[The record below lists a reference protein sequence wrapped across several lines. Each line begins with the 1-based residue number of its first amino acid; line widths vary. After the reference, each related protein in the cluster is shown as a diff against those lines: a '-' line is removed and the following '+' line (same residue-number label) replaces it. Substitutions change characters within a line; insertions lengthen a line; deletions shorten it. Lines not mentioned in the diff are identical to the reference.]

1 VSDKHFLPWMRVG
14 LAASIEGDGNGS
26 ALIQPAV
33 DVVVDDGVHPVSGP
47 EIQLRG
53 PGDVLALNPAEIK
66 RRDPEAGAVGAET
79 NYFCAVEFFAPDLPW
94 RYTPMAVADGQLPPW
109 LVLVVVELG
118 DGVTLSSGGRL
129 PVLSVDSPAD
139 HLPDLADSWAWAHVQ
154 SAVPIDGTFAKAYD
168 ADPTAFTSRLL
179 CPRRLRADTSYTAC
193 LVPAFDSGRQ
203 AGLGLAV
210 TPSADPAWTSRPV
223 ELPVY
228 DSWEL
233 AAGDRFD
240 FKTLAK
246 RIKPAELPEDV
257 GFRDLDLTDPGP
269 GIRPIST
276 PATFVGA
283 MHAPTDSLEYWH
295 DDDDR
300 VQFETDIRQRLVS
313 SAPKRDR
320 EGAAYDPLVDDPVVT
335 PTVYGAPQV
344 GTSVVP
350 ESAESKR
357 GWFEELN
364 IGPHHRAVAGL
375 GAEVVRA
382 DQESLMAAAWE
393 QARAAIDVN
402 RQLNRGRLSTEV
414 AAHAER
420 KWAKLDDATAV
431 SIAAP
436 AFVSM
441 RVDGST
447 AKRLVVDGEAPA
459 AYFGAAFRRLGRTN
473 GPLSTR
479 ATVAA
484 AQSPAIAITRA
495 VLQTSAP
502 DADSV
507 VDPLSTAYR
516 KRFLPAGMD
525 CSADVDESSS
535 PVIVAGGERPR
546 RGPSRRR
553 SDRPRT
559 GRQRD
564 VPTDGNGPVSRKA
577 VTSSVPFEPFD
588 FEVERPGTDGRII
601 TTVPGTD
608 DVGVDLAA
616 TTRASVQP
624 VTAIRDS
631 VRSLLVVSSSVWEAP
646 SIPTRVGLQPRFTDP
661 MYERVRALSVDYLV
675 PGVGTVPNN
684 TLSLLE
690 INPAYIEA
698 FLVGLNHEMSR
709 ELRWREYPAALGQ
722 TWFQH
727 FFDNVDPAGAVDVRP
742 IDSWTATAPLGHEYG
757 QADGLEQGEEEGA
770 AGLVVLI
777 KADLIR
783 KYPDVRVYAVPAT
796 IDEAGDRVPLA
807 GAEPEFPNF
816 VGTLQRGVN
825 FYGFDTLTEEEARGD
840 GVDNDGWFFVLEEEP
855 RAMRF
860 GLDIGKDGNK
870 GRLPGSWDN
879 LAWAHLAAT
888 ENDPVPWFCSID
900 PPNQQFTDE
909 DLGTGL
915 EWGDDAAV
923 MAAITF
929 RRPIQV
935 FMHASAMLPPGGS
948 SD

>member
-1 VSDKHFLPWMRVG
+1 MSDKHFLPWMRVG

-26 ALIQPAV
+26 VLIQPAV

-47 EIQLRG
+47 QIQLRG

-66 RRDPEAGAVGAET
+66 RRVPEAGAVGAET
-79 NYFCAVEFFAPDLPW
+79 NYFCAVEFFAPDMPW
-94 RYTPMAVADGQLPPW
+94 RYTPTAVTDGQLLPW

-139 HLPDLADSWAWAHVQ
+139 HLPDLEDSWAWAHVQ
-154 SAVPIDGTFAKAYD
+154 SAVSIDGSFAKAYES
-168 ADPTAFTSRLL
+168 DPTAFTSRLL

-203 AGLGLAV
+203 AGLGLSV
-210 TPSADPAWTSRPV
+210 TPSAKLAWTTEKV

-233 AAGDRFD
+233 TAGDRFD

-257 GFRDLDLTDPGP
+257 GFRDLDLTDPGT
-269 GIRPIST
+269 GIQPIST

-283 MHAPTDSLEYWH
+283 MHAPTDAIEHWH
-295 DDDDR
+295 DGDDR
-300 VQFETDIRQRLVS
+300 EQFESDVRARLVS
-313 SAPKRDR
+313 GAPERGRD
-320 EGAAYDPLVDDPVVT
+320 GGAYDPLVDDPVVT
-335 PTVYGAPQV
+335 PSVYGAPQV

-350 ESAESKR
+350 VSGESKR

-393 QARAAIDVN
+393 QSRAALDVN

-414 AAHAER
+414 AAYTER
-420 KWAKLDDATAV
+420 KWATLDDATAL

-473 GPLSTR
+473 GPLSSR
-479 ATVAA
+479 ARVAA

-507 VDPLSTAYR
+507 LDPLSTAFR

-525 CSADVDESSS
+525 CSADAVDSSS
-535 PVIVAGGERPR
+535 PVIVTKGDRPGGRPR
-546 RGPSRRR
+546 RRP
-553 SDRPRT
+553 SDRPTT
-559 GRQRD
+559 GRRRG
-564 VPTDGNGPVSRKA
+564 VPIDGNGPVSRNA
-577 VTSSVPFEPFD
+577 VTSTVELEPFE
-588 FEVERPGTDGRII
+588 FEVERPGTDGRVI
-601 TTVPGTD
+601 TTVPDTGD
-608 DVGVDLAA
+608 IGFDLAA
-616 TTRASVQP
+616 TMRAAVQP

-631 VRSLLVVSSSVWEAP
+631 VRSLLVVSSTVWEAAA
-646 SIPTRVGLQPRFTDP
+646 IPTRVGLQPRFTDP

-675 PGVGTVPNN
+675 PGVGSVPNN

-727 FFDNVDPAGAVDVRP
+727 FFDNVDPVGAVDVRP

-757 QADGLEQGEEEGA
+757 QAHGVEPDEDDA

-783 KYPDVRVYAVPAT
+783 KYPDVRVYAVPAA
-796 IDEAGDRVPLA
+796 IDGAGERVPLE
-807 GAEPEFPNF
+807 GAAPEFPSF

-825 FYGFDTLTEEEARGD
+825 FYGFDTLTEGEARGD

-860 GLDIGKDGNK
+860 GLDRGKEDQK
-870 GRLPGSWDN
+870 GDLPGSWAN
-879 LAWAHLAAT
+879 LAWAHLAT
-888 ENDPVPWFCSID
+888 DDGVVPWFCSID
-900 PPNQQFTDE
+900 PPNPKLSNE
-909 DLGTGL
+909 VDLGTGL
-915 EWGDDAAV
+915 DWGDDAAV